1 MEATAS
7 GANVIPVSKFNENDE
22 KAEREKWLN
31 LALAENS
38 KLPADKKVWPNDVKS
53 QDIKIQYRYIRL
65 QVEKYVDPKGQSNDF
80 LVGYEGQSMM
90 YKKELSDIERGVI
103 SQ

>member
-1 MEATAS
+1 MTGATLFGKNIKENKNLYPYNELLSMEATAS

-65 QVEKYVDPKGQSNDF
+65 QVEKYVDPKG
-80 LVGYEGQSMM
+80 
-90 YKKELSDIERGVI
+90 
-103 SQ
+103 